1 MDYQVQDISEHIR
14 LISFPE
20 NKTDAAVIAFGG
32 IGQGVGLPPF
42 EFFNTFSFLGV
53 PCLFVRDPHRS
64 WYQSPIEGLGDTL
77 EQKSRTLKSIVQ
89 DRFPN
94 KKIICTGVSMGGWA
108 AILFK
113 AMCNFDRAVAF
124 SPQTIICPHL
134 KSKLGDTRFTED
146 IEAIKRL
153 EITDLMELY
162 CDWRQVDIY
171 YGELEPLDKLHAV
184 RTYMANL
191 IELKSCPHNTALWL
205 KLHNQLE
212 KAILG

>member
-1 MDYQVQDISEHIR
+1 MEYQEQDISEHIK

-20 NKTDAAVIAFGG
+20 NKTDTAVIAFGE

-42 EFFNTFSFLGV
+42 EFFNTFRASGI

-64 WYQSPIEGLGDTL
+64 WYQSPIAGFGATL
-77 EQKSRTLKSIVQ
+77 DHKAETLKSIVRG
-89 DRFPN
+89 RFQG
-94 KKIICTGVSMGGWA
+94 KRIICTGVSMGGWA

-113 AMCNFDRAVAF
+113 ALCGFDKAVAF

-134 KSKLGDTRFTED
+134 KPKLGDTRFTED
-146 IEAIKRL
+146 IEAIKQA
-153 EITDLMELY
+153 EVTDLLELY

-184 RTYMANL
+184 RAWMANL

-205 KLHNQLE
+205 KMHNQLE